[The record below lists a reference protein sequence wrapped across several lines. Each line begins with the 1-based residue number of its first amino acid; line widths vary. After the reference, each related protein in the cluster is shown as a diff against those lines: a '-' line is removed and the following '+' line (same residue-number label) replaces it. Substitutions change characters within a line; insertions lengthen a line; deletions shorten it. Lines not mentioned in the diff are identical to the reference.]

1 MQRLPCSIGRKVI
14 TTKKCSMNCD
24 TVLFKHDGVF
34 VSQREVAS
42 RMLKINVVIIG
53 TWTGLAARVNFIK
66 NGSIICLY

>member
-1 MQRLPCSIGRKVI
+1 
-14 TTKKCSMNCD
+14 MNCD